1 MRGPLLVLVGLVLAS
16 ASTAQIPVPQS
27 RKANEKQQPAN
38 CAVSGQVVTAAE
50 GAPLKSSQVV
60 LIQEDATSSPQAFSA
75 TTDSDGRFEIRKINP
90 GRYSFM
96 AGHTG
101 YITQYYQARG
111 RGGGAELTLVAGQ
124 DVDGALFRLV
134 RGVVITGRIVDE
146 SGEPIARIKV
156 TALRKVSTK
165 EMEDAGSRNPKE
177 QLMDAST
184 ALTDDRGE
192 YRLFE
197 MMPGEYYVR
206 AAESESFGL
215 GAEDGLNWVTRES
228 LGSQYAPVFYPGV
241 IQLDQAQSVALGVG
255 EEARAEFAMRHVKT
269 VEVAGRILA
278 ADGRG
283 ASGAYVTLSA
293 PEVGNR
299 GDQPSASTNIKGEF
313 TIKGVPPGSYTLS
326 AQQLDRDRHQFTQ
339 QKLEVGNE
347 NIDSILLA
355 FSQGVP
361 ILGRVVGEG
370 PGSPVRVQIGLQ
382 SAHEGGMAGGGAA
395 WSETDGSFQMTGVV
409 DGDYALR
416 IYGLEQGWY
425 VRSAHMG
432 GEDVLEKGLQ
442 VEKSS
447 FSGTLEIVLSS
458 SGAQLEGA
466 VTDHDKPAGGAQ
478 VWAKPERE
486 TPYNRIRS
494 TSATT
499 DQNGHFTFNTLAPG
513 KYRVTAKL
521 ASDSFDAPATASE
534 PKTVTLGERDHQTL
548 QLTLATPQSE

>member
-1 MRGPLLVLVGLVLAS
+1 MRGILLAMIGLVMAS
-16 ASTAQIPVPQS
+16 ASTAQAPPQS
-27 RKANEKQQPAN
+27 RKTSQKQPPAN

-60 LIQEDATSSPQAFSA
+60 LIQEDATSHQPQAFSA
-75 TTDSDGRFEIRKINP
+75 TTDGDGRFEIRKITP
-90 GRYSFM
+90 GRYSFL

-111 RGGGAELTLVAGQ
+111 MGGGSALTLVPGQ
-124 DVDGALFRLV
+124 EVDSALFRLI
-134 RGVVITGRIVDE
+134 RGAVITGRIVDE
-146 SGEPIARIKV
+146 SGEPMARIKV
-156 TALRKVSTK
+156 TALRKVSAK
-165 EMEDAGSRNPKE
+165 EMEDAGARNPKD

-197 MMPGEYYVR
+197 MLPGEYYVR

-361 ILGRVVGEG
+361 ILGQVVGEG

-382 SAHEGGMAGGGAA
+382 PAHEGGMAGGGAA

-432 GEDVLEKGLQ
+432 GDDVLEKGLQ
-442 VEKSS
+442 VEKGSV
-447 FSGTLEIVLSS
+447 SGNLEIVLSS
-458 SGAQLEGA
+458 SGAQLEGS
-466 VTDHDKPAGGAQ
+466 VTDHDKPAGGAH

-486 TPYNRIRS
+486 TPYNRMRS
-494 TSATT
+494 NSATT

-521 ASDSFDAPATASE
+521 AADSFDAPATASE
-534 PKTVTLGERDHQTL
+534 PKIVTLGERDHQTL
-548 QLTLATPQSE
+548 QLTLVTPQSE